1 MVARSFF
8 KCIVAFALATA
19 LAALADSLN
28 VKIGAWESTTT
39 TTITGMPVPAAA
51 LANMTPTQRAG
62 LEKAMQAR
70 SLKPVTIV
78 TKSCFTQK
86 DLDEDHILT
95 SAKEHQCIKKILSK
109 SANKIVFEQ
118 TCPAPNA
125 SASSVTMEATSPESM
140 VMNIDAVQGGAHGR
154 VHVTTTGRWLGASC
168 AGIKHRS

>member
-1 MVARSFF
+1 MVARSVF

-28 VKIGAWESTTT
+28 LKVGAWETTTT

-51 LANMTPTQRAG
+51 LENLTATQRAG
-62 LEKAMQAR
+62 IEKAMQAR
-70 SLKPVTIV
+70 ALKAVTIV

-86 DLDEDHILT
+86 DLDEDHMLK
-95 SAKEHQCIKKILSK
+95 SDNERQCSKKILSK

-125 SASSVTMEATSPESM
+125 AASTVTMETASPESM
-140 VMNIDAVQGGAHGR
+140 LMNVDVLQGGAQGK
-154 VHVTTTGRWLGASC
+154 VHLTITGRWLGASC

>member
-1 MVARSFF
+1 
-8 KCIVAFALATA
+8 
-19 LAALADSLN
+19 
-28 VKIGAWESTTT
+28 
-39 TTITGMPVPAAA
+39 
-51 LANMTPTQRAG
+51 MTPTQRAG

-70 SLKPVTIV
+70 ALKPVTIV

-86 DLDEDHILT
+86 DLDEDHMLT

-140 VMNIDAVQGGAHGR
+140 LMNIDAVQGGAHGK

>member
-1 MVARSFF
+1 MVAKNFF
-8 KCIVAFALATA
+8 KCVLAFALMAA

-28 VKIGAWESTTT
+28 VKVGAWESTTT

-70 SLKPVTIV
+70 ALKPVTIV

-86 DLDEDHILT
+86 DLDEDQMLT

-140 VMNIDAVQGGAHGR
+140 VMNIDAVQGGASGK

-168 AGIKHRS
+168 AGIKDRS